1 MADPKLTI
9 LIVEAG
15 GNNYAD
21 PTIINPAL
29 FLTHLYPG
37 SKIVAFHKA
46 RRAEALG
53 NREPVVPAGE
63 ILGGV
68 SSCTVYGCWLY

>member
-1 MADPKLTI
+1 MADLKLTI

-15 GNNYAD
+15 GNNYAN
-21 PTIINPAL
+21 PTVINPAL
-29 FLTHLYPG
+29 FLAHLCPG
-37 SKIVAFHKA
+37 SKTGAFHKA

-53 NREPVVPAGE
+53 NREPVVPACE

-68 SSCTVYGCWLY
+68 SSCILYGCWLY